1 MPFVTVN
8 QMQDTLSAEQARTL
22 IEKITQVCVEVE
34 GEHIRPL
41 TLVMIEE
48 TLRPGHVAV
57 GGRFLG
63 PQGKPR

>member
-8 QMQDTLSAEQARTL
+8 QMQDTLTPEQARTL
-22 IEKITQVCVEVE
+22 IERITEVCVEVE

-48 TLRPGHVAV
+48 TLRPGHVSV
-57 GGRFLG
+57 GGRILG